1 MKKAKVITIIETI
14 IDIFKSFFSI
24 NNFIVGPKFP
34 IKKAIR
40 KNLEPL
46 VNKETII
53 KYA

>member
-1 MKKAKVITIIETI
+1 MRKAKVITIIETI

-46 VNKETII
+46 VIKAIII
-53 KYA
+53 K